1 IYVER
6 VDATNS
12 SGTLTY
18 TTGISGTQGL
28 EFLNPDGSV
37 NAGDTQKIVVN
48 TNSAT
53 LNINGAGGVDKFD
66 IEASSFTKSLTI
78 AGNLGTVPDHE
89 EDVHNFDSVYIDL
102 RKTSGVELNIAN
114 LLVSNPDGE
123 GIVISASKGQDNITL
138 VAGANHDV
146 IEFSAGGENVAANPE
161 IHVVDLGNLRL
172 ANNQSFTID
181 GVTITNISTDVFRAT
196 EIAQAIAQYA
206 TNGALDASMQ
216 DKFSV
221 TGNFASLK
229 GDWAGATVAA
239 SGSELSFTSTLNRN
253 IRDLNLSFDG
263 NGNSDVP
270 ADITATIKTSHG
282 DVSASVASATLS
294 LSTIGAVGK
303 EYIAASGFGTAATPT
318 TFLDYTVTKLE
329 VANGSTS
336 GSFTFSLPDAE
347 GNAQSFTL
355 TLTATAAATQDTT
368 FTQADLLAI
377 LNGTATSGSKTGFF
391 TTAGSTVV
399 NANWTITNDNTSGPG
414 FDTVNFAALGIKFVP
429 NAGTNTNIN
438 ANTDNL
444 AKLGITG
451 TIDLGGTTN
460 DITLPAGVAAN
471 LSQGEPAAFSTVS
484 LKANSTKYEDVA
496 SLTVDGQ
503 TYKLQIINKQA
514 TDFTIDADTF
524 VKLIQMGSSDTASTT
539 AYDYGKWNNTAWSG
553 SATKVDDTGSGV
565 YYKIVSADGKTEDV
579 GVSFG
584 ALLTKGL
591 GIKAELDGSFPLIN
605 GFKFGSADSTLWTDN
620 HTVKLVTSQAFGN
633 QTLSATI
640 TPNAAEPAKIATT
653 TFEIANGETT
663 NTVTITGAGITGSA
677 AATQVYKLLTDG
689 MMDASFFALA
699 EGADPAATPAPVV
712 SVNGAAYSASNA
724 NAYKELFALA
734 AGLEYTSGAGT
745 VGIGLDPGATAE
757 QKAAL
762 KSGTITLTQTTGDAA
777 PVSADAT
784 ISASS
789 PATNGEISVTFGA
802 LKAGQ
807 SYTFNDKTVV
817 ATKDLSAGDVAR
829 AFTLTSDDS
838 FDGAVILGGFD
849 TNGKIVESEVLY
861 GFSGA
866 GNNTLIIRGTTSQ
879 SITANADAKVTGTG
893 TIGVDTLG
901 ISQAT
906 KQQGSDGSAPNA
918 DSYVTFSV
926 ANAGGASAATVIAAN
941 TGALDTIT
949 NFDVAN
955 DGLRLKM
962 TNGSYYGDEQALSGN
977 VNTGD
982 SIYVDAA
989 GNTLAASAANG
1000 IISFSAVN
1008 ASGDAVADA
1017 AITLEQKLYV
1027 ATNNI
1032 GNNKVA
1038 GFAHEGDFYV
1048 IATGANGNSTTD
1060 DIVVKI
1066 AGFGG
1071 IT

>member
-1 IYVER
+1 K
-6 VDATNS
+6 
-12 SGTLTY
+12 
-18 TTGISGTQGL
+18 
-28 EFLNPDGSV
+28 EFTNPDGSL

-66 IEASSFTKSLTI
+66 IEASSFTKTLTI
-78 AGNLGTVPDHE
+78 AGNLGTVPNYE
-89 EDVHNFDSVYIDL
+89 EARNNYDSVRIDL
-102 RKTSGVELNIAN
+102 SNTSGVDLDISK
-114 LLVSNPDGE
+114 LLVSNPLDE
-123 GIVISASKGQDNITL
+123 GIVITTSKGQDNITL
-138 VAGANHDV
+138 VAGANHDI
-146 IEFSAGGENVAANPE
+146 IEFAAGGEGSAANPE
-161 IHVVDLGNLRL
+161 VHVLDLGNLRL
-172 ANNQSFTID
+172 ANNQSFSID
-181 GVTITNISTDVFRAT
+181 GLTITNISTDVYRAT
-196 EIAQAIAQYA
+196 DIAQAIAQYA
-206 TNGALDASMQ
+206 QNGALDASLQ

-239 SGSELSFTSTLNRN
+239 SGGALTFTSTLNRN
-253 IRDLNLSFDG
+253 IRDLNLTFDG

-270 ADITATIKTSHG
+270 ADITATIKTSHA
-282 DVSASVASATLS
+282 DVDASVASATLGF
-294 LSTIGAVGK
+294 STIGAVGK

-318 TFLDYTVTKLE
+318 TFLDYTSTKLE

-355 TLTATAAATQDTT
+355 TLTATATATQDTT
-368 FTQADLLAI
+368 FAQSDLLAI

-399 NANWTITNDNTSGPG
+399 NATWTITNDNGSGPG

-429 NAGTNTNIN
+429 NGTTSTNVN

-444 AKLGITG
+444 KKLGISG

-460 DITLPAGVAAN
+460 DITLPAGVGAHIE
-471 LSQGEPAAFSTVS
+471 QGEPAAFSTVS
-484 LKANSTKYEDVA
+484 LKANGTKYEDVA

-514 TDFTIDADTF
+514 TDFTIDADMF
-524 VKLIQMGSSDTASTT
+524 VKLIQTGSSDAS
-539 AYDYGKWNNTAWSG
+539 ASAAFDYGKWGGSAWSG
-553 SATKVDDTGSGV
+553 SATKIADDASGV

-584 ALLTKGL
+584 GLLTKGL
-591 GIKAELDGSFPLIN
+591 GIKAELDGSWPLIN
-605 GFKFGSADSTLWTDN
+605 GFKFGTASASLWTAE

-633 QTLSATI
+633 QTLSGTI
-640 TPNAAEPAKIATT
+640 VPDAAEPARIETT
-653 TFEIANGETT
+653 TFTIDNGDTT
-663 NTVTITGAGITGSA
+663 NTVTITGAGITATA
-677 AATQVYKLLTDG
+677 AATQVHKLLTDG
-689 MMDASFFALA
+689 MMDATFFALA

-712 SVNGAAYSASNA
+712 NVNGAAYSASNA
-724 NAYKELFALA
+724 NTYKELFALA
-734 AGLEYTSGAGT
+734 AGLEYELSGSS
-745 VGIGLDPGATAE
+745 VIVQLDSGATAE

-777 PVSADAT
+777 PLTGTAT
-784 ISASS
+784 ISAFEG
-789 PATNGEISVTFGA
+789 ATNGEISVTFGA

-838 FDGAVILGGFD
+838 FDGAVILGAFD

-866 GNNTLIIRGTTSQ
+866 DNSTLIIRGTTSQ
-879 SITANADAKVTGTG
+879 SITAAAEAKVTGTG

-901 ISQAT
+901 ISQYTA
-906 KQQGSDGSAPNA
+906 QQGSDGSAPNA

-926 ANAGGASAATVIAAN
+926 GNAGGANAATVIAAN

-962 TNGSYYGDEQALSGN
+962 GNGSYYGDEQALSGN
-977 VNTGD
+977 VSTVLDGGG
-982 SIYVDAA
+982 IYVDAN
-989 GNTLAASAANG
+989 GNTLTASAANG
-1000 IISFSAVN
+1000 IISFGASD
-1008 ASGDAVADA
+1008 ASGAAVDA
-1017 AITLEQKLYV
+1017 AISLEQKLYV

-1032 GNNKVA
+1032 AINKVA

-1048 IATGANGNSTTD
+1048 VATGATNGSTTD
-1060 DIVVKI
+1060 DLVIKL
-1066 AGFGG
+1066 AGVGG
-1071 IT
+1071 ITDITTLLA

>member
-1 IYVER
+1 
-6 VDATNS
+6 
-12 SGTLTY
+12 GTL
-18 TTGISGTQGL
+18 
-28 EFLNPDGSV
+28 

-239 SGSELSFTSTLNRN
+239 SAGTLSFTSTLNRN

-282 DVSASVASATLS
+282 DVSASVASASLS

-303 EYIAASGFGTAATPT
+303 EYVAASGFGTATTPT
-318 TFLDYTVTKLE
+318 EFLDYTTTKASI
-329 VANGSTS
+329 ANGSTS

-347 GNAQSFTL
+347 GNAQNFTL
-355 TLTATAAATQDTT
+355 TFTADQSAGAAVDIPQAT
-368 FTQADLLAI
+368 LLGI
-377 LNGTATSGSKTGFF
+377 LNGADTSGSGISINDGTNDLAI
-391 TTAGSTVV
+391 TWS
-399 NANWTITNDNTSGPG
+399 ITNNGASGSPG

-429 NAGTNTNIN
+429 NGTTTTKIN

-444 AKLGITG
+444 KKLGITG

-524 VKLIQMGSSDTASTT
+524 VKLIQMGSSDGSATA
-539 AYDYGKWNNTAWSG
+539 ALDYGKWSATGSAWSG

-605 GFKFGSADSTLWTDN
+605 GFKFGSADSKLWTDN

-633 QTLSATI
+633 QTLSGTI
-640 TPNAAEPAKIATT
+640 TPNAAEPARVETT

-663 NTVTITGAGITGSA
+663 NTVTITGAGITGTA
-677 AATQVYKLLTDG
+677 AATQVYKLVTDG
-689 MMDASFFALA
+689 MMDANFFALA

-734 AGLEYTSGAGT
+734 AGLEYTSGAST
-745 VGIGLDPGATAE
+745 VGIGLDGGATAE

-777 PVSADAT
+777 PVSQEVV

-1048 IATGANGNSTTD
+1048 IATGATGNSTTD
-1060 DIVVKI
+1060 DIVVKL
-1066 AGFGG
+1066 AGVGG
-1071 IT
+1071 ITDITTLLA

>member
-1 IYVER
+1 M
-6 VDATNS
+6 
-12 SGTLTY
+12 TY

-89 EDVHNFDSVYIDL
+89 EIVHNFDSVYIDL
-102 RKTSGVELNIAN
+102 RKTSGVELNISN

-196 EIAQAIAQYA
+196 DIAQAIAQYA
-206 TNGALDASMQ
+206 QNGALDASMQ

-239 SGSELSFTSTLNRN
+239 SAGTLSFTSTLNRN
-253 IRDLNLSFDG
+253 IRDLNLTFNG

-282 DVSASVASATLS
+282 DVSASVASASLS
-294 LSTIGAVGK
+294 LATIGAVGK
-303 EYIAASGFGTAATPT
+303 EYVSASGFDSV
-318 TFLDYTVTKLE
+318 TFLDYSTTTLE
-329 VANGSTS
+329 VVNGGTS
-336 GSFTFSLPDAE
+336 GAFTFSLPDAE

-355 TLTATAAATQDTT
+355 TLKATAAATQDTT

-377 LNGTATSGSKTGFF
+377 LNGTATSGAKTGFF

-429 NAGTNTNIN
+429 NGTTSTNIN

-444 AKLGITG
+444 KKLGISG

-524 VKLIQMGSSDTASTT
+524 VKLIQMGSSDSKAS
-539 AYDYGKWNNTAWSG
+539 AALDYGKWSATGSAWSG
-553 SATKVDDTGSGV
+553 SATKIADDASGV

-605 GFKFGSADSTLWTDN
+605 GFKFASANSSLWTDN

-633 QTLSATI
+633 QTLTGTI
-640 TPNAAEPAKIATT
+640 TPNAAEPARVETT
-653 TFEIANGETT
+653 TFTIADGETT
-663 NTVTITGAGITGSA
+663 NTVTITGAGITASA

-712 SVNGAAYSASNA
+712 TVNGAAYSASNV
-724 NAYKELFALA
+724 NSYKETFALA
-734 AGLEYTSGAGT
+734 AGLEYTSGAGS
-745 VGIGLDPGATAE
+745 VGIGLDVGATAE

-777 PVSADAT
+777 PVSQEVV

-879 SITANADAKVTGTG
+879 SITAAAEAKVTGTG

-941 TGALDTIT
+941 TGALDTIS

-1048 IATGANGNSTTD
+1048 IATGATGNSTTD
-1060 DIVVKI
+1060 DIVVKL
-1066 AGFGG
+1066 AGVGG
-1071 IT
+1071 ITDITTLLA